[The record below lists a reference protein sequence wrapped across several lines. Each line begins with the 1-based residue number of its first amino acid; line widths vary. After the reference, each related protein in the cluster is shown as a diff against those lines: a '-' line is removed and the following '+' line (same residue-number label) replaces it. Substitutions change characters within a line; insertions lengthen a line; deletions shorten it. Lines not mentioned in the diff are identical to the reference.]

1 MAALI
6 LKYSSARSRFTSI
19 RPHAFFAGLK
29 RAALISHLRRRE
41 PRWLRGTVLLMAFV
55 FACCFVLTA
64 QVSVLGVQSQIVG
77 PWSGPVGV
85 VSDTN
90 GNIYVAQFTAGPIL
104 KIDAQTHAVSTFLTT
119 ANGTPLSRPQQ
130 MAIDS
135 SNNLYIADSDNS
147 RIVVYSISNGSV
159 TAVYSTPALPFVVSL
174 DASKNIWVGGIS
186 DENGYVAEIP
196 AGSMTGTSAVMKI
209 MTGLSNPKGI
219 TFDSSGNLYVSDG
232 TLNKVFKYAGPS
244 FSGTPTVFISGLNG
258 PAEILFDASNN
269 LDITEVGGN
278 ALFRYLAPGYTTA
291 IQVTTGADEPEGVA
305 VDPNGNLFVTAFGNS
320 EVLEISNSGS
330 FGQVNV
336 GSSQTLAVN
345 FAVSADTTVSS
356 FKVVDQGLMSQ
367 EFNEQIPDLND
378 NLCFT
383 GSDLDASKTC
393 SINVTFTPHFPGI
406 RYGAVEAKGI
416 EGNVLATVFINGT
429 GLAPLAGFSPGTVS
443 VLNVSGVTPA
453 LNGPR
458 RPVFDPLGNLYVI
471 DLGSNRLLKIAPS
484 GAATVVT
491 TPGVSLSS
499 PNAVTLDGEGN
510 LYIANGIGRVVEVN
524 AAGVASV
531 LNNNDLTVGD
541 IGIAVDGSGNVYT
554 ADNENNR
561 IVEYPGG
568 GPAKVV
574 SISGETLS
582 GPAGVAIDG
591 SGNLFI
597 ADANNNR
604 VVEIS
609 PGGAASVVNLGSL
622 TLSDPRAITLDAS
635 GNLYVS
641 DSGNNRMVEIPAPS
655 SGNPAIVLST
665 GPSLTLSAPV
675 GAAVSG
681 AGVLYI
687 MDAGNNR
694 IVVSNQGMAPSL
706 SFMSTNVGAESSDS
720 PQSLSLLNLGNAPL
734 SFLAPPSLS
743 TSFTLDHSTTCP
755 TDSLAANGSCIFG
768 VEFIPTV
775 AGPIPGSLVLTD
787 NSLGGAGSTQAISL
801 NGTGVQILS
810 FAPIA
815 TQTFGNPS
823 FTVSATSAS
832 SAAVAYTVVS
842 GPATIMNSL
851 VTLTGAGTV
860 TLRASQAATGND
872 TAATATTSFTVS
884 PATPTLSFAPIA
896 TQIFG
901 NSPFTVSANS
911 ASSAAVTYTVVSGPA
926 TIMDSL
932 LTLTGAGT
940 VMLRASQ
947 AATGNDTAAT
957 ATTSFTVSPATPT
970 LSFAPI
976 ATQIYGNPPFAVSAT
991 STSSAAVAYSV
1002 VSGPATITGNLVT
1015 LTGAGTVVLT
1025 ASQAASGTYAAAM
1038 ATTSFTVTTPES
1050 AFTVASSSNPSS
1062 TASSTVM
1069 PGGSATYDLTMT
1081 PGASSTYPN
1090 ALRLSVSGLP
1100 AGSTAILSPSMIPA
1114 GSGPTSFTL
1123 TVQTGD
1129 GQTARNERSAPGSP
1143 VAPVA
1148 LGLLLLPFASM
1159 KRVRRRL
1166 RQMPGLP
1173 VVLLAAALSLGA
1185 MVGLSGCGANG
1196 FFNQVAKNYTVT
1208 VTATD
1213 VVTGAQKSTNVILT
1227 VQ

>member
-458 RPVFDPLGNLYVI
+458 R
-471 DLGSNRLLKIAPS
+471 REK
-484 GAATVVT
+484 
-491 TPGVSLSS
+491 
-499 PNAVTLDGEGN
+499 
-510 LYIANGIGRVVEVN
+510 
-524 AAGVASV
+524 
-531 LNNNDLTVGD
+531 
-541 IGIAVDGSGNVYT
+541 
-554 ADNENNR
+554 
-561 IVEYPGG
+561 
-568 GPAKVV
+568 
-574 SISGETLS
+574 
-582 GPAGVAIDG
+582 
-591 SGNLFI
+591 
-597 ADANNNR
+597 
-604 VVEIS
+604 
-609 PGGAASVVNLGSL
+609 
-622 TLSDPRAITLDAS
+622 
-635 GNLYVS
+635 
-641 DSGNNRMVEIPAPS
+641 
-655 SGNPAIVLST
+655 
-665 GPSLTLSAPV
+665 
-675 GAAVSG
+675 
-681 AGVLYI
+681 
-687 MDAGNNR
+687 
-694 IVVSNQGMAPSL
+694 
-706 SFMSTNVGAESSDS
+706 
-720 PQSLSLLNLGNAPL
+720 
-734 SFLAPPSLS
+734 
-743 TSFTLDHSTTCP
+743 
-755 TDSLAANGSCIFG
+755 
-768 VEFIPTV
+768 
-775 AGPIPGSLVLTD
+775 
-787 NSLGGAGSTQAISL
+787 
-801 NGTGVQILS
+801 
-810 FAPIA
+810 
-815 TQTFGNPS
+815 
-823 FTVSATSAS
+823 
-832 SAAVAYTVVS
+832 
-842 GPATIMNSL
+842 
-851 VTLTGAGTV
+851 
-860 TLRASQAATGND
+860 
-872 TAATATTSFTVS
+872 
-884 PATPTLSFAPIA
+884 
-896 TQIFG
+896 
-901 NSPFTVSANS
+901 
-911 ASSAAVTYTVVSGPA
+911 
-926 TIMDSL
+926 
-932 LTLTGAGT
+932 
-940 VMLRASQ
+940 
-947 AATGNDTAAT
+947 
-957 ATTSFTVSPATPT
+957 
-970 LSFAPI
+970 
-976 ATQIYGNPPFAVSAT
+976 
-991 STSSAAVAYSV
+991 
-1002 VSGPATITGNLVT
+1002 
-1015 LTGAGTVVLT
+1015 
-1025 ASQAASGTYAAAM
+1025 
-1038 ATTSFTVTTPES
+1038 
-1050 AFTVASSSNPSS
+1050 
-1062 TASSTVM
+1062 
-1069 PGGSATYDLTMT
+1069 
-1081 PGASSTYPN
+1081 
-1090 ALRLSVSGLP
+1090 LRLYRPSWTIIYVNKGFNAGL
-1100 AGSTAILSPSMIPA
+1100 
-1114 GSGPTSFTL
+1114 
-1123 TVQTGD
+1123 
-1129 GQTARNERSAPGSP
+1129 
-1143 VAPVA
+1143 
-1148 LGLLLLPFASM
+1148 
-1159 KRVRRRL
+1159 
-1166 RQMPGLP
+1166 
-1173 VVLLAAALSLGA
+1173 
-1185 MVGLSGCGANG
+1185 
-1196 FFNQVAKNYTVT
+1196 
-1208 VTATD
+1208 
-1213 VVTGAQKSTNVILT
+1213 
-1227 VQ
+1227 